1 MTNNTRN
8 NRHDRRATEN
18 ARAITKAKAKKQNI
32 VIATVAVALV
42 AVIAAGILTIGALNA
57 KPAIAQNASSVS
69 MKADKA
75 VQTAQKTTANALPT
89 AAQSYND
96 NSYNT
101 QDEQTTYAQAVS
113 VQTAQDD
120 SKSTDT
126 QTSEDRIDKIDGE
139 RVYIDTKRTAPE
151 ETGTPLHYYANGKT
165 SYGFDWDYDAD
176 NGNFVL
182 SCNYNF
188 DQQQYDFTFYGVTP
202 GTANVTL
209 YYFTDDNVKVPV
221 YMTIYVGND
230 LNVTM
235 G

>member
-1 MTNNTRN
+1 MTNNIRN

-18 ARAITKAKAKKQNI
+18 ARAITRAKAKKQNI
-32 VIATVAVALV
+32 IIATVAVALV
-42 AVIAAGILTIGALNA
+42 AVIAAGVLTIGALNA
-57 KPAIAQNASSVS
+57 KPAIAQNTSSVS

-75 VQTAQKTTANALPT
+75 VQPAQKTTANALPT
-89 AAQSYND
+89 AAQSYDDNND
-96 NSYNT
+96 SSSYV
-101 QDEQTTYAQAVS
+101 QAAY
-113 VQTAQDD
+113 VQTVQDD
-120 SKSTDT
+120 SLSTDT
-126 QTSEDRIDKIDGE
+126 QTPEDRIDNIDGE

-151 ETGTPLHYYANGKT
+151 ATGTPLHYYANGKT

-176 NGNFVL
+176 SGNFVL

-221 YMTIYVGND
+221 NMTICVDND

>member
-1 MTNNTRN
+1 MTNNIRN
-8 NRHDRRATEN
+8 NRYDRRATEN
-18 ARAITKAKAKKQNI
+18 ARAVTKAKAKKQNI
-32 VIATVAVALV
+32 IIATVAVALV
-42 AVIAAGILTIGALNA
+42 AVIAAGVLTIGALNA

-96 NSYNT
+96 SCDNVSYT
-101 QDEQTTYAQAVS
+101 QTAY

-120 SKSTDT
+120 SQSTNT
-126 QTSEDRIDKIDGE
+126 LTSEDRIDNIDGE

-151 ETGTPLHYYANGKT
+151 QTGTPLHYYANGKT

-209 YYFTDDNVKVPV
+209 YYFADDNVKVPV
-221 YMTIYVGND
+221 NMTINVDND